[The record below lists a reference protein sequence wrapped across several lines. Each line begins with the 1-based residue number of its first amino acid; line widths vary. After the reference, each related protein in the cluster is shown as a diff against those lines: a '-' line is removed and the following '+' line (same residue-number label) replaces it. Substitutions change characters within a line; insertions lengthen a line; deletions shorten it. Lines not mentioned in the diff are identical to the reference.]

1 MCKPTTPAPLDE
13 LADEMDTET
22 ARQRSRTY
30 TELAR
35 AFLEAEPGL
44 EREYTRLFLGP
55 GRPVAHAYES
65 VYREGRTMGE
75 TTLDVRHR
83 LATEGLAPGGQTLP
97 DHVGIELAFMAHLAA
112 REALAWADG
121 DDHTARGYLAQQES
135 FLRDHLVAWL
145 PQFCSRVLA
154 GRPHAYYADL
164 TRRAEAFVLDDVARV
179 GTWLGN
185 SVGASAAINAQREW
199 WIVALSEGCTLC
211 DICVQVCRPGAL
223 KRIRHADDGVI
234 LLHFE
239 VSQCDGCAACQRWC
253 PENVIRVRRAA
264 AGERP
269 SSGELARCA
278 MLACPRC
285 GKLHA
290 PAAMVTKVQTQVGTA
305 NEALAQRLAL
315 CSDCK
320 FRATPFGRRGSR
332 NANQPKPRAQ
342 TPAEGLPRDATE
354 APVFQEG

>member
-1 MCKPTTPAPLDE
+1 
-13 LADEMDTET
+13 MDTKT

-30 TELAR
+30 TELAH

-55 GRPVAHAYES
+55 GRPVAHTHES
-65 VYREGRTMGE
+65 VYREGRMMGE
-75 TTLDVRHR
+75 TTLDVRNR
-83 LATEGLAPGGQTLP
+83 LTTEGLAPGSQTLP

-121 DDHTARGYLAQQES
+121 DEKTARGYLAQQGS
-135 FLRDHLVAWL
+135 FLRDHLAAWL

-154 GRPHAYYADL
+154 GRPHDHYADL
-164 TRRAEAFVLDDVARV
+164 TRRVEAFVTDDVVRV
-179 GTWLGN
+179 GKWLGN
-185 SVGASAAINAQREW
+185 GAGAAIDVNAERDW
-199 WIVALSEGCTLC
+199 WVVALSEGCTLC

-223 KRIRHADDGVI
+223 KRIRHAEDGTI

-239 VSQCDGCAACQRWC
+239 AAQCDGCASCQRWC
-253 PENVIRVRRAA
+253 PEAVIRVSRVGG
-264 AGERP
+264 GERP
-269 SSGELARCA
+269 FSGELARSA

-290 PAAMVTKVQTQVGTA
+290 PAAMVTKVQAQAGTA
-305 NEALAQRLAL
+305 NEALAQRLTL
-315 CSDCK
+315 CADCK
-320 FRATPFGRRGSR
+320 LLGTPFRRHSIGA
-332 NANQPKPRAQ
+332 ANQPEPQAQ
-342 TPAEGLPRDATE
+342 TPAEGLSREAPD